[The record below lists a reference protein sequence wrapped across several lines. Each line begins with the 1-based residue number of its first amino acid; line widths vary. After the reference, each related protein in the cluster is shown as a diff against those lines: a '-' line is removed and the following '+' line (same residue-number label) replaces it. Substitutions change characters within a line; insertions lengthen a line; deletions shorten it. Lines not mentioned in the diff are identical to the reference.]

1 MTMVFW
7 LEVAAFAYFMLVW
20 WGYGSYA
27 KRRARMGNVL
37 SLSRSLR
44 DHRNAWAERMV
55 WREMRMTDAS
65 LLANQERVVG
75 FFASTTLLLLAAVL
89 TAITKAQQ
97 IIDLTQHMSWF
108 DGQVVAQLEI
118 KLGVLLL
125 ILIYAFF
132 KITWA
137 LRQYGFASVLVGSA
151 PMPNENISDED
162 RHAFALNLARLID
175 AAGHDNNSCLRSYY
189 FMLALVFWFVGPLPF
204 VVATTLVVLVLANR
218 EFRSSTIASI
228 SNAYIAPDKDSLSG
242 RGGDRPSEPNPH

>member
-1 MTMVFW
+1 MLLW
-7 LEVAAFAYFMLVW
+7 LEVAAFAYFVLVW
-20 WGYGSYA
+20 WGFSGYA

-44 DHRNAWAERMV
+44 DHRNAWTERMM
-55 WREMRMTDAS
+55 WREIRMTDAS

-89 TAITKAQQ
+89 TAITNAQQ
-97 IIDLTQHMSWF
+97 IIDLTQQMAWF
-108 DGQVVAQLEI
+108 EGQVLAQLEI
-118 KLGVLLL
+118 KLGLLLL

-151 PMPNENISDED
+151 PMPEENVSAEE
-162 RHAFALNLARLID
+162 RHAFAQNLARLMD

-189 FMLALVFWFVGPLPF
+189 FMLAMVFWFVGPLQFIIATTF
-204 VVATTLVVLVLANR
+204 VVLILANR
-218 EFRSSTIASI
+218 EFRSSTIACI
-228 SNAYIAPDKDSLSG
+228 SDAYIAPDKDSLSAHSR
-242 RGGDRPSEPNPH
+242 RGTT